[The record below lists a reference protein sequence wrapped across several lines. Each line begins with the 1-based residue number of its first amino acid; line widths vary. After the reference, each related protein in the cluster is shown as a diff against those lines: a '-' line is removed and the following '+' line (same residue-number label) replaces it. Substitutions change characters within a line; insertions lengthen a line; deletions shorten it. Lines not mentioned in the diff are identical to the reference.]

1 MAIDFKKF
9 NDPKFAQRVRQAAS
23 DAMRTANRA
32 AGMDLWS
39 ALRALDRQR
48 ERVDASVRP
57 FYDEAMRDAFF
68 ASLPALPNRIIV
80 DALPEYIP
88 AIIDNEQYNL
98 LDQFKKKLA
107 TVEIME
113 ERDELRRLT
122 RDAFAGSEARVTEA
136 PAAAGSEKRAGAL
149 KEWIALYNEA
159 VGAGKT
165 DSVKRSE
172 FLSGKAVSALSEIE
186 RKRIEKITKFFDY
199 LKLSS
204 IDPEGVPED
213 LEADFTDEVYI
224 MREGK
229 VERVEPFEDE
239 FVQKTAELFDAY
251 RRDLATRAGESGPL
265 ERQAEEEAKKQ
276 GMTKEKAKGII
287 QEIFQSGSPPAPA
300 IVLAA
305 LQTLFR
311 AGKIGD
317 FFETMQS
324 SLANYLQSARA
335 GDVETLN
342 RRMAIFK
349 AGANLPG
356 TLELFLKIVLMER
369 LGLASAHAAAVSA
382 RLIARLPKAERAGYL
397 EIAYYDMESGEFQWG
412 GGISEKLQV

>member
-1 MAIDFKKF
+1 MFPTFVNPRDFAPPFAHGGGEDRRHRVARLRPDAIIKVF
-9 NDPKFAQRVRQAAS
+9 QRAP
-23 DAMRTANRA
+23 
-32 AGMDLWS
+32 
-39 ALRALDRQR
+39 
-48 ERVDASVRP
+48 ERVKGAKLDAVASK
-57 FYDEAMRDAFF
+57 FYMIAR
-68 ASLPALPNRIIV
+68 
-80 DALPEYIP
+80 
-88 AIIDNEQYNL
+88 Q
-98 LDQFKKKLA
+98 KK
-107 TVEIME
+107 EH
-113 ERDELRRLT
+113 
-122 RDAFAGSEARVTEA
+122 AR
-136 PAAAGSEKRAGAL
+136 
-149 KEWIALYNEA
+149 
-159 VGAGKT
+159 KT
-165 DSVKRSE
+165 
-172 FLSGKAVSALSEIE
+172 G
-186 RKRIEKITKFFDY
+186 
-199 LKLSS
+199 
-204 IDPEGVPED
+204 
-213 LEADFTDEVYI
+213 
-224 MREGK
+224 
-229 VERVEPFEDE
+229 
-239 FVQKTAELFDAY
+239 
-251 RRDLATRAGESGPL
+251 